1 MQDSTEIIMSALF
14 VLTAITVIAGILFG
28 GFVAA
33 CWRIR
38 RTDKRGT
45 LRPETL
51 TPQRHHMLAFAS
63 RWDDDTPAF
72 A

>member
-1 MQDSTEIIMSALF
+1 MQDSTEITMAALV
-14 VLTAITVIAGILFG
+14 VLFAITVTLSG

-38 RTDKRGT
+38 RTDKWGT
-45 LRPETL
+45 LRPETP
-51 TPQRHHMLAFAS
+51 TPQRHHMLAYTS
-63 RWDDDTPAF
+63 RWDGDDNRPNF

>member
-1 MQDSTEIIMSALF
+1 MQDSTEITMAALF
-14 VLTAITVIAGILFG
+14 VLIAITGILAG

-38 RTDKRGT
+38 RTDKWGT

-51 TPQRHHMLAFAS
+51 APQRHHMLAFAA
-63 RWDDDTPAF
+63 RWDDNTRTYA
-72 A
+72 